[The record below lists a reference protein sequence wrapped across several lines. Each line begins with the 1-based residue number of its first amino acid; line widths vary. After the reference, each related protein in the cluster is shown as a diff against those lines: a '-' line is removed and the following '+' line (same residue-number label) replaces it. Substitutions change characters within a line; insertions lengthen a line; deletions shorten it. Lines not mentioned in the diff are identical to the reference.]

1 MRKSKK
7 DIDIIKKSFMQ
18 NYSIEKIRII
28 KQKGM
33 DLHTIKGFYK
43 SGGNVT
49 LGCLED
55 CTITVC
61 STPTKETVYRV
72 YNRHILI
79 GDVQ

>member
-33 DLHTIKGFYK
+33 DLHTIKGFYE

-49 LGCLED
+49 LGCLE
-55 CTITVC
+55 IV
-61 STPTKETVYRV
+61 R
-72 YNRHILI
+72 
-79 GDVQ
+79 